1 MPAKSDPVRA
11 LLKQS
16 SKAWD
21 LASLQNEVDA
31 LKATVADGAKEQSVV
46 THLRTLGA
54 KSVTVDLLLKTGVGK
69 VVRRLR
75 KHESTEVSAMAAALV
90 KTWKALLP
98 AQTTTGQTAEPIS
111 RGVAVAEKTIV
122 ESYARKNRSLPP
134 AVAAGLRTTAAQ
146 RAEALAKHVPRKNLN
161 AAEKYLAA
169 LGSSLGDGDP
179 MKDLLTLTSEELSE
193 CNKRMAEYNALMDHE
208 RKRRRRF

>member
-1 MPAKSDPVRA
+1 M
-11 LLKQS
+11 
-16 SKAWD
+16 
-21 LASLQNEVDA
+21 
-31 LKATVADGAKEQSVV
+31 G
-46 THLRTLGA
+46 
-54 KSVTVDLLLKTGVGK
+54 KTGVGK

-75 KHESTEVSAMAAALV
+75 KHESTKVSAMAAALV

-111 RGVAVAEKTIV
+111 RGVVAEKTIV

-134 AVAAGLRTTAAQ
+134 AVAARLRTTAAQ
-146 RAEALAKHVPRKNLN
+146 RAEALAKRDPRKNLN

-193 CNKRMAEYNALMDHE
+193 CNKCMAEHNAFMDHQ
-208 RKRRRRF
+208 RKRHRRF